1 MNEWNE
7 LLKAELLPEA
17 SAGCGTKCILRSTV
31 STAGYP
37 ADAMAATAPSA
48 RCFQRHKNI
57 TGATTLDGLGGRK
70 DGQEKAGGEAVP
82 ASEFG
87 SASSTL
93 ELAAS
98 GAGEQKRRR
107 GRRTKVVCYE
117 EAPEHLQFNPFIRT
131 GYRTYLSV
139 RLCLESM
146 FWWTNETVNIWSH
159 VFGLFVFLLLAYYDT
174 AMLQIQAT
182 TVDKVIVGMLLCAF
196 QLCMIFSSIY
206 HTFSC
211 HSASSYDRLLAFDL
225 FGIAL
230 SLLAIF
236 MSGIYYAFW
245 CNQPLRYFYMITI
258 GVIFTAAMILQVPR
272 LKVPS
277 HVKMVAFVAWAAY
290 GVVPTLHWYFVM
302 GGSESTMVKLFIPR
316 VLMMYLLSGLAFLIY
331 VTKIPE
337 RWYAGRFDC
346 IGHSHNL
353 WHLIVLAALCYWHNS
368 GVAFADFLVENGCVE
383 DRDKCYAMVASD
395 PPAGTN

>member
-17 SAGCGTKCILRSTV
+17 SAGCGTKCILRATV
-31 STAGYP
+31 STGYSAP
-37 ADAMAATAPSA
+37 GTMATAA
-48 RCFQRHKNI
+48 QTAGCFQRHKNI
-57 TGATTLDGLGGRK
+57 TGATTLDGLSRK
-70 DGQEKAGGEAVP
+70 DGLEKANGEAVLG
-82 ASEFG
+82 SGEFD
-87 SASSTL
+87 STSSTL
-93 ELAAS
+93 ELA
-98 GAGEQKRRR
+98 GAGAGQDVQRKRR
-107 GRRTKVVCYE
+107 GRRNKVVCYE

-290 GVVPTLHWYFVM
+290 GIVPTLHWYYVM

-368 GVAFADFLVENGCVE
+368 GMKYVEFRMTHGCSAGVPQ
-383 DRDKCYAMVASD
+383 YA
-395 PPAGTN
+395 